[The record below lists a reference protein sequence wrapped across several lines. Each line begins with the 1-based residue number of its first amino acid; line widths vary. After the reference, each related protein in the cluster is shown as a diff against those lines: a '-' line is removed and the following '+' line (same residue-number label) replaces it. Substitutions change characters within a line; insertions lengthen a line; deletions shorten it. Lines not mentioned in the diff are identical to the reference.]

1 MGGVG
6 LYGMR
11 CDWMRCEEVGLVG
24 PCGVC
29 GVALECE
36 RKQKHHVSLIRAL
49 RSNYLDI
56 STHFGRR

>member
-11 CDWMRCEEVGLVG
+11 CDWMRCEEVGLGG

-36 RKQKHHVSLIRAL
+36 RRQ
-49 RSNYLDI
+49 
-56 STHFGRR
+56 